1 MLADRPW
8 AAVWHD
14 VAMSL
19 TEQPATLDNTQWEN
33 GRIVADLLD
42 PDLYRR
48 DPHDVW
54 SWMRANEPVYRDD
67 RNGLWGVTRH
77 ADLMDVE
84 RRSTVFVSGQG
95 YRALWSPSEINM
107 IAQDDPR
114 HRQQRMLVQGNFT
127 KKSVEQRQADM
138 DDLVTEVLDAALAD
152 GADSMEVV
160 DAVAGQV
167 PARMTAR
174 LLGYPEDRW
183 EDLKSWSER
192 LMRTDMRERDGAVF
206 RDFIDANN
214 EFITALQEV
223 AADKIVNPGDDLIS
237 TWLHA
242 SIDDAPLPPE
252 AIAHEVGLFIS
263 GGAET
268 TRTAISHGLRAFVD
282 HPEQWEAMAADPDL
296 VPGAVEEVLR
306 WVTPLN
312 NMFRRAAAD
321 DHIGDQPVERGDR
334 IVMLYPAAN
343 RDEDVFADPFAF
355 DIRRSPN
362 KHVAF
367 GFGTHLCIGTH
378 VARSTLSS
386 VFGQMSKRISDLNA
400 ITEPDVERNIFA
412 RAVVSFGLGF
422 TQR

>member
-1 MLADRPW
+1 
-8 AAVWHD
+8 
-14 VAMSL
+14 MSL
-19 TEQPATLDNTQWEN
+19 TEPSVNLDNTQWED

-54 SWMRANEPVYRDD
+54 SWMRANEPVYRDE

-84 RRSTVFVSGQG
+84 RRSTVFLSGQG

-127 KKSVEQRQADM
+127 KKSVEQRQAEM
-138 DDLVTEVLDAALAD
+138 EELVAEVLDAALAD
-152 GADSMEVV
+152 GAEVMEVI
-160 DAVAGQV
+160 DAVSGQV

-174 LLGYPEDRW
+174 LLGYPESRW
-183 EDLKSWSER
+183 QDVKSWSER

-214 EFITALQEV
+214 EFVTALREV
-223 AADKIVNPGDDLIS
+223 AADKVANPGDDLIS

-242 SIDDAPLPPE
+242 SIDGEPLPPE

-282 HPEQWEAMAADPDL
+282 HPDQWEAMATDPGL

-312 NMFRRAAAD
+312 NMFRRVGAD
-321 DHIGDQPVERGDR
+321 DRIGDQPVERGDR
-334 IVMLYPAAN
+334 IVLLYPAAN
-343 RDEDVFADPFAF
+343 RDEDVFADSHSF
-355 DIRRSPN
+355 DIARTPN
-362 KHVAF
+362 QHVAF

-378 VARSTLSS
+378 VARATLAS
-386 VFGQMSKRISDLNA
+386 VFGQMSRRLTGLNA
-400 ITEPDVERNIFA
+400 VTEPEVERNIFA
-412 RAVVSFGLGF
+412 RAVVSFELGF